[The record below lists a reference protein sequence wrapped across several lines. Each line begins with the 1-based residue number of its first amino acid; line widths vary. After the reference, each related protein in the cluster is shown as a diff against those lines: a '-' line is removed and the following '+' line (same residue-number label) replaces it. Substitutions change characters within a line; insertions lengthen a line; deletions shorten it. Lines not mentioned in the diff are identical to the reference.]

1 MNFTIKQTKVE
12 GRTYIQIEATPQTKE
27 TRALLREF
35 QVGMRELEKKWKA
48 IAKANAQA
56 SKNAGA
62 KRAR

>member
-12 GRTYIQIEATPQTKE
+12 GRTYIQIEATPQSKE

-35 QVGMRELEKKWKA
+35 QVGMRELEKKWREV
-48 IAKANAQA
+48 AKANAQA
-56 SKNAGA
+56 SKTAGA